1 MTTETIDP
9 KAAKRL
15 TEQGRAVLVDVR
27 EPFEHA
33 RESIEGARL
42 VPLTRL
48 ATYDFAPERA
58 RHPAAIFHCQGGN
71 RTQANASKLGAC
83 GFSETYVLKG
93 GIDGW
98 KQAGLA
104 ANLDRSKPIALQRQ
118 VQIAAGGLIV
128 LFLVIA
134 FLVIISCIIRL
145 GARAGS
151 GHRRGGTSGCSSGFG
166 EASGCWRLSLG
177 LRRAGNTKWRRWSFG
192 KG

>member
-9 KAAKRL
+9 KAAERL
-15 TEQGRAVLVDVR
+15 IAQGRAVLVDIR

-48 ATYDFAPERA
+48 ATHDFAPERA
-58 RHPAAIFHCQGGN
+58 RHPAVIFHCQGGN

-83 GFSETYVLKG
+83 GFSKTYMLKG

-98 KQAGLA
+98 KQAGLP

-118 VQIAAGGLIV
+118 VQIAAGGLILLGFALALTV
-128 LFLVIA
+128 SPWFAGLAAFVGAGLLFA
-134 FLVIISCIIRL
+134 GISGWCGMAKL
-145 GARAGS
+145 LAVMPWNRA
-151 GHRRGGTSGCSSGFG
+151 
-166 EASGCWRLSLG
+166 A
-177 LRRAGNTKWRRWSFG
+177 A
-192 KG
+192 